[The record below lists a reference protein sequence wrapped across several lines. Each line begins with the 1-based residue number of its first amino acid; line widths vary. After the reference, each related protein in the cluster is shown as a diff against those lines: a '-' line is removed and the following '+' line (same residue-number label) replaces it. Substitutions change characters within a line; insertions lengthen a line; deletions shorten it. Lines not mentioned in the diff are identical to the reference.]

1 MKARPSK
8 GQGNRFLE
16 CRLYDECLDVAG
28 LRSWKAWSCE
38 ECDLYKS
45 IFGEKASENELKDMS
60 TPPEK
65 KENTRICEKC
75 GKNPTIQP
83 NSPLCASCIGK
94 QAWKDGKA
102 KKKRH
107 PNKKVSTST
116 KRKDTTQGHDKRKAE
131 IGQPRA
137 HFEVV
142 FSGKYSQVLKEV
154 EELAE
159 EEIRTVDEQI
169 IYIIK
174 TYLSNTQHPGAVK

>member
-28 LRSWKAWSCE
+28 LRNWKAWNCE

-45 IFGEKASENELKDMS
+45 IFGKKASGNELKDMS
-60 TPPEK
+60 TIPEK
-65 KENTRICEKC
+65 EENTRICEKC

-102 KKKRH
+102 KKKRL
-107 PNKKVSTST
+107 PKEKSSTSP
-116 KRKDTTQGHDKRKAE
+116 KRKHTSQGQ
-131 IGQPRA
+131 G
-137 HFEVV
+137 
-142 FSGKYSQVLKEV
+142 
-154 EELAE
+154 
-159 EEIRTVDEQI
+159 
-169 IYIIK
+169 
-174 TYLSNTQHPGAVK
+174 